1 MPQYYEEI
9 ERTGVE
15 IEEVRNCTKNLA
27 GNWNFSIVYRYK
39 CPFCQHKYNMSPGTE
54 TFPEGVHTIKTK
66 HQCTNSKCRKEYDV
80 VLKLKSDFTELK
92 NADKEKK
99 KKQLEGYNKSSQ
111 QETPKPESSSNPDE
125 QKPGLIKRL
134 ILLPFK
140 MIYFMFVSRE
150 GNIAS
155 VVLTIFGIFMDYF
168 FSNKNPV

>member
-1 MPQYYEEI
+1 MPKYYEEI

-92 NADKEKK
+92 NTEKEKK
-99 KKQLEGYNKSSQ
+99 KKQLEGFNKSSQ
-111 QETPKPESSSNPDE
+111 QETQATNLATFQNDIFYVCIQRGKYSFCGSYNFWNFYGLFFFE
-125 QKPGLIKRL
+125 Q
-134 ILLPFK
+134 
-140 MIYFMFVSRE
+140 S
-150 GNIAS
+150 
-155 VVLTIFGIFMDYF
+155 
-168 FSNKNPV
+168 